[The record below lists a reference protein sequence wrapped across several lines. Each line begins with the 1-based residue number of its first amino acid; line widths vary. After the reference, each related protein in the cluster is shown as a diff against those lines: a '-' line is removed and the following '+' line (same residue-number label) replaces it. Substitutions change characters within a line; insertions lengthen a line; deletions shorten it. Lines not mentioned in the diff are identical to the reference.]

1 MPDDTYRLSNFTLQ
15 TSHFTLINTTKELFP
30 VSLPRRY
37 LMNCFVVLLLLLS
50 RSLTEGFLHSNV
62 NQRIRTTVEL
72 GAEQRRDFL
81 ARIAVVGN
89 SAVLMSTL
97 LPSASSI
104 AVAAAEQQS
113 TVYNT
118 GKAPIVP
125 GQAPKDKS
133 DTKGTKRDPNFLR
146 SISDCKAQ
154 CEQSNGP
161 DGYARS
167 KEECLELCQDICC
180 KTYEQCT
187 FAITPR

>member
-1 MPDDTYRLSNFTLQ
+1 MFIFT
-15 TSHFTLINTTKELFP
+15 TRN
-30 VSLPRRY
+30 
-37 LMNCFVVLLLLLS
+37 LMNCFIVLLVLVSL
-50 RSLTEGFLHSNV
+50 SLTQGLLHPNV
-62 NQRIRTTVEL
+62 NQQVRSTVEL
-72 GAEQRRDFL
+72 GAEPRRDFL
-81 ARIAVVGN
+81 ARIALGN
-89 SAVLMSTL
+89 SVVLLSTL
-97 LPSASSI
+97 FPSAPSI
-104 AVAAAEQQS
+104 AAATEQQF

-125 GQAPKDKS
+125 GQKPKDKS